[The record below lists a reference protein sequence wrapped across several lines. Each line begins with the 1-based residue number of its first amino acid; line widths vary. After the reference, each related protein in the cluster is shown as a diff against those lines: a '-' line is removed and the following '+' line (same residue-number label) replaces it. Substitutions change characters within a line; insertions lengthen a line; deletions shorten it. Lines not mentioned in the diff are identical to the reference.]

1 MALNQGI
8 MYSSTQATG
17 ETALEDLV
25 LARELI
31 LKHVRKAGEGI
42 DNHELADCH

>member
-1 MALNQGI
+1 MALKQGI

-25 LARELI
+25 LARDLI
-31 LKHVRKAGEGI
+31 LQQVGKAGEGI
-42 DNHELADCH
+42 DNRGLADRY

>member
-1 MALNQGI
+1 MALKQGI

-31 LKHVRKAGEGI
+31 LQQVGKTGDGI
-42 DNHELADCH
+42 DNCELADCR